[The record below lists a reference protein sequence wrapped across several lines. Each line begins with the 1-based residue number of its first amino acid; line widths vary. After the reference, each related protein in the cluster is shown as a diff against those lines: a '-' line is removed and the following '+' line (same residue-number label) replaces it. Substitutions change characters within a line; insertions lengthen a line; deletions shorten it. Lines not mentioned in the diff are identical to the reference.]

1 MIQNRVSASRPEPAY
16 STALQSQG
24 LIRTMRRLLPA
35 LFCVALFGFQAH
47 AHPGHPGPH
56 GLAEGLAHPLGGLDH
71 IIAMLAVGLWAGQL
85 GGRAIWAMSLTFAGG
100 MFLGAVLHWIGVVL
114 PLVQAG
120 IWVSGIVLGLLVAS
134 AARWPWRASV
144 ALVGCF
150 ALFHGYA
157 HAAAVVPG
165 SSLFAYGAGLLA
177 TTLLFQ
183 LTGSGVG
190 WLVRR
195 NDKAIVLRYAGACLA
210 LTGVCLWLAS

>member
-1 MIQNRVSASRPEPAY
+1 M
-16 STALQSQG
+16 
-24 LIRTMRRLLPA
+24 
-35 LFCVALFGFQAH
+35 
-47 AHPGHPGPH
+47 
-56 GLAEGLAHPLGGLDH
+56 
-71 IIAMLAVGLWAGQL
+71 
-85 GGRAIWAMSLTFAGG
+85 
-100 MFLGAVLHWIGVVL
+100 
-114 PLVQAG
+114 
-120 IWVSGIVLGLLVAS
+120 SGIVLGLLVAS

-190 WLVRR
+190 WLVGR